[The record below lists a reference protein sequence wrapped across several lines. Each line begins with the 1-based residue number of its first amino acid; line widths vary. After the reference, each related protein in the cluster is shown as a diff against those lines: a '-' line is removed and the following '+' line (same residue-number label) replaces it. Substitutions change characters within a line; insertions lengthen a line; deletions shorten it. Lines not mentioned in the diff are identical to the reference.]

1 MIEKRTNISVG
12 TKEYQFKLRYRL
24 ENRKKSIVY
33 SRLNI
38 KHPEFLVKWSDVD
51 QVATF
56 DKTTPS
62 WYIELA
68 TLYECIF
75 SGENNLEIIQPY
87 LEEGLSTRAATE
99 KFVLAQAQ
107 EHLLQYIKIRIYM
120 YETIVESGL
129 SRNEVESMQATAQML
144 KKEQERIQFAA
155 SDEE

>member
-1 MIEKRTNISVG
+1 MIEKRMNISVG
-12 TKEYQFKLRYRL
+12 TKEYQFRLRYRL
-24 ENRKKSIVY
+24 ENCKKSIIY

-38 KHPEFLVKWSDVD
+38 KHPEFMVKWSNAD

-75 SGENNLEIIQPY
+75 SGENNLEAIQPY
-87 LEEGLSTRAATE
+87 LEEDLDARAATE
-99 KFVLAQAQ
+99 RFVLTQAQ
-107 EHLLQYIKIRIYM
+107 EYLLQYIEVRIYM
-120 YETIVESGL
+120 YEAIIKSGL
-129 SRNEVESMQATAQML
+129 SRNEVESMQATVQML